1 MKISASNSYF
11 LLFGIFVVFVYE
23 KKLVVKIGV
32 KMKKIM
38 VAFTVVVSLLLG
50 CKDTL
55 LNPDVVK
62 QNDSSQ
68 KSWITLPQNPQ
79 MGVETNY
86 TASKLIDGETGG
98 SVVLNINYVTR
109 NSVNVIIGAKIEVPA
124 GAYSGEKNITM
135 IINSWNG
142 TATFYPSPE
151 TFNKPL
157 VFNLQVSGVD
167 LNGTDPK
174 SIDYVYLAPDG
185 SFDRILYKQLIV
197 NGGIL
202 RVVDA
207 QIPHFSIYGWC
218 R

>member
-1 MKISASNSYF
+1 M
-11 LLFGIFVVFVYE
+11 
-23 KKLVVKIGV
+23 KKLFITLVLIVPLFVGCSDSLVNPEAVKPI
-32 KMKKIM
+32 
-38 VAFTVVVSLLLG
+38 
-50 CKDTL
+50 D
-55 LNPDVVK
+55 N
-62 QNDSSQ
+62 NQ

-79 MGVETNY
+79 MSVETDY
-86 TASKLIDGETGG
+86 SASKLIDGETGG
-98 SVVLNINYVTR
+98 SVELNINYVTR
-109 NSVNVIIGAKIEVPA
+109 NSVNVIINAKIDVPA

-157 VFNLQVSGVD
+157 IFNLQVSGVSLD
-167 LNGTDPK
+167 GTDPK

>member
-1 MKISASNSYF
+1 MRKI
-11 LLFGIFVVFVYE
+11 L
-23 KKLVVKIGV
+23 
-32 KMKKIM
+32 
-38 VAFTVVVSLLLG
+38 VAFTVVVALIIG
-50 CKDTL
+50 CKDSL
-55 LNPDVVK
+55 INPEVVK
-62 QNDSSQ
+62 QNDNNQ

-79 MGVETNY
+79 MSVETDY
-86 TASKLIDGETGG
+86 TASKQIDGETGG
-98 SVVLNINYVTR
+98 SVELKINYVTR
-109 NSVNVIIGAKIEVPA
+109 NSVNVIIEAEIDVPA

-157 VFNLQVSGVD
+157 VFNLQVSGVN
-167 LNGTDPK
+167 LNGIDPK

-185 SFDRILYKQLIV
+185 SFDRIQYKQLIV

-207 QIPHFSIYGWC
+207 QIPHFSIYG
-218 R
+218 

>member
-1 MKISASNSYF
+1 
-11 LLFGIFVVFVYE
+11 
-23 KKLVVKIGV
+23 
-32 KMKKIM
+32 MKKILITLALIIPLF
-38 VAFTVVVSLLLG
+38 VGCSDSLV
-50 CKDTL
+50 
-55 LNPDVVK
+55 NPETVK
-62 QNDSSQ
+62 QNDNSQ
-68 KSWITLPQNPQ
+68 RSWITLPQNPQ
-79 MGVETNY
+79 MSIESNY
-86 TASKLIDGETGG
+86 TASKVIDGETGG
-98 SVVLNINYVTR
+98 NVKLTINYVTR
-109 NSVNVIIGAKIEVPA
+109 NYVNVIINAEIYVPA

-157 VFNLQVSGVD
+157 IFNLQVSGVD

-185 SFDRILYKQLIV
+185 SFDRIQYKQLIV

>member
-1 MKISASNSYF
+1 MS
-11 LLFGIFVVFVYE
+11 
-23 KKLVVKIGV
+23 
-32 KMKKIM
+32 
-38 VAFTVVVSLLLG
+38 
-50 CKDTL
+50 
-55 LNPDVVK
+55 
-62 QNDSSQ
+62 
-68 KSWITLPQNPQ
+68 
-79 MGVETNY
+79 VETNY
-86 TASKLIDGETGG
+86 SASKLIDGKTGG
-98 SVVLNINYVTR
+98 SVELNINYVTR
-109 NSVNVIIGAKIEVPA
+109 ASVNVIIKAEIVVLA

-157 VFNLQVSGVD
+157 IFNLQVSGVSLD
-167 LNGTDPK
+167 GTDPK